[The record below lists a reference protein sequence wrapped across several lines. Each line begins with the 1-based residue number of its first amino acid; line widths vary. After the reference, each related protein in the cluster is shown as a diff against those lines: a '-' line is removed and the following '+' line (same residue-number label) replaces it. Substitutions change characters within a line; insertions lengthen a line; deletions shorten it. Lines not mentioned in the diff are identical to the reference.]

1 MLRDI
6 SVFVFAITLPLASA
20 GAQSVSATTVPS
32 DAEIH
37 KILAER
43 VDSRQSVGIVVGVIE
58 PAGNRVVA
66 YGVLAKDDKRPSNG
80 DTSFEIGSV
89 T

>member
-1 MLRDI
+1 MRRNTP
-6 SVFVFAITLPLASA
+6 VFVFAVVLLFASA
-20 GAQSVSATTVPS
+20 GAQSVPATTVPS

-58 PAGNRVVA
+58 PAGEQSGCLWRA
-66 YGVLAKDDKRPSNG
+66 RQGR
-80 DTSFEIGSV
+80 
-89 T
+89 